1 METQNTDAVYAQ
13 TTSSHRAHFGP
24 HRWLAGVVAL
34 TLVVGL
40 GTIACSQLGQP
51 QNTPSVPVPSP
62 GNWVQVLTGY
72 SLTSLEAARSDPA
85 VIYACATRYRQAGNA
100 RTPIG
105 YAFLRSADFGAHWQ
119 NIGSRLALNGTCQFA
134 INPADSNDLYYVT
147 VSNNRQGSSV
157 ILHSADGGQTWNTI
171 TPVFQIPGLKSPVV
185 WAPQQLEMEGNQL
198 FALQAVPSG
207 TLSLPGQSTS
217 PSSYPSLLHLLTSV
231 DGGYNWT
238 VLDNYINS
246 AAQDVRS
253 FAVDPSSTDTIYE
266 VISGLVS
273 PIQPVGR
280 TQSSGTPLPVP
291 RLTPGSALYK
301 TTDGGSNWQ
310 LLQQGLPTIAQ
321 VQLAIDKPNL
331 IYLGTTSGGA
341 RPLQPSSIVGPSST
355 GSAFQLSVSSD
366 GGTTWSSVALP
377 PAAAHVQSW
386 FVGADGHVYL
396 ETGAYIAPSVVIT
409 VTAIGVPRH
418 RSPANTPTP
427 QSTPTQGLPDIRQNP
442 ATANDTPT
450 PTPGDIPIAS
460 TVTVPGT
467 PPSAGPSLPP
477 PTLQTYNPASG
488 NWSTVPTPLSNVLL
502 LIVTPA
508 GSSSSAVM
516 WLISVTNGNDIVYRN
531 IV

>member
-1 METQNTDAVYAQ
+1 
-13 TTSSHRAHFGP
+13 
-24 HRWLAGVVAL
+24 
-34 TLVVGL
+34 
-40 GTIACSQLGQP
+40 
-51 QNTPSVPVPSP
+51 VPSA
-62 GNWVQVLTGY
+62 GKWVQVLTGY
-72 SLTSLEAARSDPA
+72 SLTSLKAARSDPA

-119 NIGSRLALNGTCQFA
+119 NIGSRLVLGSTCQFA
-134 INPADSNDLYYVT
+134 INPADSNDLYFVT
-147 VSNNRQGSSV
+147 LSSTHQGSSV
-157 ILHSADGGQTWNTI
+157 ILHSTDGGQTWNAI
-171 TPVFQIPGLKSPVV
+171 TPVFQIPGLKSPLV

-198 FALQAVPSG
+198 FALQVVPSDS
-207 TLSLPGQSTS
+207 LSLPGQATS
-217 PSSYPSLLHLLTSV
+217 PSIYPSLLHLLTSV

-238 VLDNYINS
+238 VLDNYINK
-246 AAQDVRS
+246 AAQNVHS

-266 VISGLVS
+266 VISTPLS

-280 TQSSGTPLPVP
+280 PQGSGTPIPVPVP

-310 LLQQGLPTIAQ
+310 LLQQGLPTATQ

-331 IYLGTTSGGA
+331 VYLGSTSGGA
-341 RPLQPSSIVGPSST
+341 HPLQPSSIIGPRTT
-355 GSAFQLSVSSD
+355 GSAFQLSVSSN

-377 PAAAHVQSW
+377 TAAALVQRW

-396 ETGAYIAPSVVIT
+396 ETGAYIAPSIVIT
-409 VTAIGVPRH
+409 VTAVGVPRH
-418 RSPANTPTP
+418 RSPAKTPTP
-427 QSTPTQGLPDIRQNP
+427 QSTPAQGLPDIRQNP
-442 ATANDTPT
+442 AAASDTPT
-450 PTPGDIPIAS
+450 PTPTDIPIVE

-467 PPSAGPSLPP
+467 PSAPTPSQPP
-477 PTLQTYNPASG
+477 PALQVYNPASG
-488 NWSTVPTPLSNVLL
+488 NWSTVPTPISNVLL
-502 LIVTPA
+502 LMVTPA